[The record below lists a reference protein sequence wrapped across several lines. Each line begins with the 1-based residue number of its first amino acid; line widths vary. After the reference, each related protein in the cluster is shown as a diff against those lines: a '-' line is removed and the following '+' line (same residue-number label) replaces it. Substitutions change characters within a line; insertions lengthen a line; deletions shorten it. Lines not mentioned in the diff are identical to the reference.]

1 MSNIENAI
9 RLALQVHSGQKD
21 KAGAPYILHP
31 LRVMLSMEH
40 DTERQVAV
48 LHDVVEDGDITADM
62 LRSEG
67 FSKEVC
73 LAVAALTKASDES
86 YSEYLSRLETNS
98 VARKVKIADLNDNL
112 NLNRIKN
119 PTKKDKERIVK
130 YKRAMEFLKEN
141 KRYKVYVDENSH
153 YKDNSHR
160 YLKGNFV
167 NCQAAVNICKQIVD
181 DFLTNAYDENKTEDQ
196 LWNEYSSW
204 GEDPFII
211 VTDGEDNCSFSAWD
225 YAKNRIREIVGKLNT

>member
-1 MSNIENAI
+1 MSDIENAI
-9 RLALQVHSGQKD
+9 RLALKVHSGQKD

-48 LHDVVEDGDITADM
+48 LHDVVEDGDITSDM

-67 FSKEVC
+67 FSEEVC

-86 YSEYLSRLETNS
+86 YSEYLSRLEVNP
-98 VARKVKIADLNDNL
+98 VARKVKMADLNDNL

-119 PTKKDKERIVK
+119 PTKKDKERMVK
-130 YKRAMEFLKEN
+130 YRRAMEFLKED
-141 KRYKVYVDENSH
+141 KGYKVYVDENSH
-153 YKDNSHR
+153 YKDSSHR
-160 YLKGNFV
+160 YLKGDYV
-167 NCQAAVNICKQIVD
+167 DCQVAVNVCKQIID
-181 DFLTNAYDENKTEDQ
+181 DFLTDAYDGSKTEDQ

-211 VTDGEDNCSFSAWD
+211 VAEGEDNCSFSAWD
-225 YAKNRIREIVGKLNT
+225 YAKNQIRKIVGKANT